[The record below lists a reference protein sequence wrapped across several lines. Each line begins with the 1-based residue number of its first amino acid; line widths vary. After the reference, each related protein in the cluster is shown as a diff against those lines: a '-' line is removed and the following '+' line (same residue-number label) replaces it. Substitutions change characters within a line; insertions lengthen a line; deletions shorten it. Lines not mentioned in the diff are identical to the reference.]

1 MERRNGVVASRKWMM
16 FSLPVTSLSSL
27 GAQSIDIDSG
37 WEFASPRR
45 PLSVDDLRS
54 PLLITFRGC
63 GGAQWICNWDVIL
76 VVSDKS
82 SPIAFLFFAVAFH
95 DPAQWWLDPAPR
107 RCRPFFFFSWK
118 KTDSTEGGTFGW
130 RVDRASTHP
139 HQFGWLIGS
148 GWLLF
153 FLFFLKSSVR
163 VRSKEEKVLAFIP
176 EWANTIEYTRIGHV
190 VAVYRRRSIRQRMLP
205 ARGRW

>member
-107 RCRPFFFFSWK
+107 RCRPFFFLERKLTAQKEELLGGVSIAPQRIRTSSDDWSEAVGSSFFFS
-118 KTDSTEGGTFGW
+118 FW
-130 RVDRASTHP
+130 RVPFVYGVRKK
-139 HQFGWLIGS
+139 
-148 GWLLF
+148 
-153 FLFFLKSSVR
+153 KS
-163 VRSKEEKVLAFIP
+163 
-176 EWANTIEYTRIGHV
+176 
-190 VAVYRRRSIRQRMLP
+190 
-205 ARGRW
+205 

>member
-1 MERRNGVVASRKWMM
+1 METIEREGWPFSFLFFFRDFITGQRWMERRNGVVASRKWMM

-63 GGAQWICNWDVIL
+63 GGGGAQWICNWDVIL

-107 RCRPFFFFSWK
+107 RCRPFFFFFLERK
-118 KTDSTEGGTFGW
+118 LTAQKEELLGGVSIAPQRIRTSSDDWSEAVGSSFSFW
-130 RVDRASTHP
+130 RVPFVYGVRKK
-139 HQFGWLIGS
+139 
-148 GWLLF
+148 
-153 FLFFLKSSVR
+153 KS
-163 VRSKEEKVLAFIP
+163 
-176 EWANTIEYTRIGHV
+176 
-190 VAVYRRRSIRQRMLP
+190 
-205 ARGRW
+205 